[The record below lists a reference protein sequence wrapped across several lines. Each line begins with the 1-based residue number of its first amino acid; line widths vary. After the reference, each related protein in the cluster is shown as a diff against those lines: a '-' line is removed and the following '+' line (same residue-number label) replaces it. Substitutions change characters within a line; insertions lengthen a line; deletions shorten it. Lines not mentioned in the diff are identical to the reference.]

1 LNQTPAEL
9 RNAAARRLMA
19 RRRLREALDV
29 LNEAIRAD
37 PRFAES
43 YDNRAAVFEALGM
56 APQADAD
63 RKKVADLGGVKRPS
77 AAEEESGASEPQP
90 ARVRQRPAQLAIRYP
105 TGPKRRG
112 GGGGA
117 AMRAGGTIL
126 ITIGLFIAGGIGIY
140 IALTTI
146 SDAVN
151 GGNNGGSVAAVTP
164 TPAASGG
171 ASPTPGPSG
180 GPTGQAT
187 PSPSPKSVGQALA
200 GSPLTFKQAQAAWE
214 AKGLTVAVGDVST
227 EVTGF
232 ATTAVDVTLSK
243 GGASLTVAVLFY
255 DSSEQVAMD
264 WTIGDVVVAKT
275 GHIPSGP
282 SPWADHNAVVVM
294 LADDPTIHAD
304 ARDAFLGI
312 P

>member
-1 LNQTPAEL
+1 LNQTPAQL

-19 RRRLREALDV
+19 RRRFREALDV

-77 AAEEESGASEPQP
+77 PAEEESDALEPQP
-90 ARVRQRPAQLAIRYP
+90 ARVRRRPAQLAIRYP
-105 TGPKRRG
+105 TAPKRRG

-117 AMRAGGTIL
+117 ALRAAGTIL
-126 ITIGLFIAGGIGIY
+126 ITVGLFAAGGIGIY

-151 GGNNGGSVAAVTP
+151 GDNGGSVAVVTSAP
-164 TPAASGG
+164 GASGG
-171 ASPTPGPSG
+171 ASSTPGPSG
-180 GPTGQAT
+180 GASGQPT
-187 PSPSPKSVGQALA
+187 PSPLPKSVDQALN
-200 GSPLTFKQAQAAWE
+200 GSPLTFKQVQAAWE
-214 AKGLTVAVGDVST
+214 AKGLTVAVGGVST

-232 ATTAVDVTLSK
+232 ATTAVDVKLSK
-243 GGASLTVAVLFY
+243 GGASLRAAVLFY
-255 DSSEQVAMD
+255 DSAGQLAAD
-264 WTIGDVVVAKT
+264 WTVGDVVVAKA
-275 GHIPSGP
+275 GHVPSGP
-282 SPWADHNAVVVM
+282 SPWADRNAVVVM
-294 LADDPTIHAD
+294 LADDNTIHAD

>member
-1 LNQTPAEL
+1 LNQTPVQL

-19 RRRLREALDV
+19 RRRFREALDV

-56 APQADAD
+56 APQAEAD

-77 AAEEESGASEPQP
+77 PSEEESDAPEPEA

-105 TGPKRRG
+105 TAPKRRG
-112 GGGGA
+112 GGA
-117 AMRAGGTIL
+117 AIRAAGTIL
-126 ITIGLFIAGGIGIY
+126 ITIGIFIAGGIGIY

-146 SDAVN
+146 SNAVN
-151 GGNNGGSVAAVTP
+151 GDNGGRVAALTP
-164 TPAASGG
+164 TPDASG
-171 ASPTPGPSG
+171 ASPTSSRSG
-180 GPTGQAT
+180 SPTSQPT
-187 PSPSPKSVGQALA
+187 PSPSPKSVEQALD

-214 AKGLTVAVGDVST
+214 AKGLTVAAGGVST
-227 EVTGF
+227 KVTGF

-243 GGASLTVAVLFY
+243 GGASLTIAVLLY
-255 DSSEQVAMD
+255 DSSQQLATD

-275 GHIPSGP
+275 GHVPSGP
-282 SPWADHNAVVVM
+282 SPWANHNAVVVL
-294 LADDPTIHAD
+294 LADDATIHAD

>member
-1 LNQTPAEL
+1 
-9 RNAAARRLMA
+9 M
-19 RRRLREALDV
+19 
-29 LNEAIRAD
+29 
-37 PRFAES
+37 
-43 YDNRAAVFEALGM
+43 RAA
-56 APQADAD
+56 
-63 RKKVADLGGVKRPS
+63 
-77 AAEEESGASEPQP
+77 
-90 ARVRQRPAQLAIRYP
+90 
-105 TGPKRRG
+105 
-112 GGGGA
+112 
-117 AMRAGGTIL
+117 GTIL

-151 GGNNGGSVAAVTP
+151 GDNGGSVAAVTP

-171 ASPTPGPSG
+171 ASRSPGQSG
-180 GPTGQAT
+180 GPTGQPT
-187 PSPSPKSVGQALA
+187 PSPVPKSVEQALA

-214 AKGLTVAVGDVST
+214 AKGLTVAVGGVST

-255 DSSEQVAMD
+255 DSSQQVATD

-275 GHIPSGP
+275 GQVPSGP

-294 LADDPTIHAD
+294 LADDATIHAD

-312 P
+312 Q

>member
-1 LNQTPAEL
+1 MNQTPVQL

-19 RRRLREALDV
+19 RRRFREALDV

-63 RKKVADLGGVKRPS
+63 RKKAADLGGVKRPS
-77 AAEEESGASEPQP
+77 PAEEEGDAPKPQP

-105 TGPKRRG
+105 TAPKRRR

-117 AMRAGGTIL
+117 AMQAAGTIL
-126 ITIGLFIAGGIGIY
+126 ITIGLFTAGGIGIY

-151 GGNNGGSVAAVTP
+151 GDNSGSVVAVTP
-164 TPAASGG
+164 TPGVSSGASG
-171 ASPTPGPSG
+171 TPGPSG
-180 GPTGQAT
+180 GATGGVT
-187 PSPSPKSVGQALA
+187 PSPLPKPVDQALN
-200 GSPLTFKQAQAAWE
+200 GSPLTFKQVQAAWE
-214 AKGLTVAVGDVST
+214 AKGLKVAVGDVST

-232 ATTAVDVTLSK
+232 STTPVDVTLSK
-243 GGASLTVAVLFY
+243 SGASLSVAVLFY
-255 DSSEQVAMD
+255 DSAEQLATD
-264 WTIGDVVVAKT
+264 WTVGATVVAKT
-275 GHIPSGP
+275 GHVPSGP

-294 LADDPTIHAD
+294 LADDGTIHAD

>member
-63 RKKVADLGGVKRPS
+63 RKKVADLGGVKRPP
-77 AAEEESGASEPQP
+77 AAEEESGAPEPQP

-117 AMRAGGTIL
+117 AMRAAGTIL

-151 GGNNGGSVAAVTP
+151 GGNNGVSVAAVTP
-164 TPAASGG
+164 TPAASSG
-171 ASPTPGPSG
+171 APQTSGPSG
-180 GPTGQAT
+180 SATEGVT
-187 PSPSPKSVGQALA
+187 PSPVPKPVDQALV
-200 GSPLTFKQAQAAWE
+200 GSPLSFTDAKAAWE
-214 AKGLTVAVGDVST
+214 AKGLTVTVGGVST

-243 GGASLTVAVLFY
+243 NGASLNVAVLFY
-255 DSSEQVAMD
+255 GSAEQLATD
-264 WTIGDVVVAKT
+264 WSVGATVVSKT

-294 LADDPTIHAD
+294 LADDNTIHAD

>member
-1 LNQTPAEL
+1 
-9 RNAAARRLMA
+9 MA
-19 RRRLREALDV
+19 RRRFREALDI

-43 YDNRAAVFEALGM
+43 YDNRADVFEALGM

-77 AAEEESGASEPQP
+77 PAEEERDAPEPQP

-105 TGPKRRG
+105 TTPKRRR
-112 GGGGA
+112 GGGA
-117 AMRAGGTIL
+117 AMRATGTIL
-126 ITIGLFIAGGIGIY
+126 ITIGLFVAGAIGIY

-146 SDAVN
+146 NDANN
-151 GGNNGGSVAAVTP
+151 GDNGGSVAAVTP
-164 TPAASGG
+164 TPSASGG
-171 ASPTPGPSG
+171 ASGTPGPSG
-180 GPTGQAT
+180 GPTGQPT
-187 PSPSPKSVGQALA
+187 PSPAPKSVEQALD

-255 DSSEQVAMD
+255 NGAQQVATD
-264 WTIGDVVVAKT
+264 WTIGDVVAART
-275 GHIPSGP
+275 GHVPSGP
-282 SPWADHNAVVVM
+282 SPWADHNAVVVV

-304 ARDAFLGI
+304 TRDAFLGI

>member
-1 LNQTPAEL
+1 LNQTPAQL

-19 RRRLREALDV
+19 RRRFREALDV

-56 APQADAD
+56 APQAAAD

-77 AAEEESGASEPQP
+77 PAEDESEAAEPQP
-90 ARVRQRPAQLAIRYP
+90 VRARQRPAQLAIRYP
-105 TGPKRRG
+105 TAPKRRG

-117 AMRAGGTIL
+117 AMRAAGTIL
-126 ITIGLFIAGGIGIY
+126 ITIGLFTAGGIGIY

-151 GGNNGGSVAAVTP
+151 GDNGGSVAAVTP
-164 TPAASGG
+164 TPASSGG

-180 GPTGQAT
+180 GATGGLT
-187 PSPSPKSVGQALA
+187 PSPEPKSVEQALD
-200 GSPLTFKQAQAAWE
+200 GSPLTFKQVQAAWE

-243 GGASLTVAVLFY
+243 GGASLNVAVLFY
-255 DSSEQVAMD
+255 DSAEQVAAD
-264 WTIGDVVVAKT
+264 WTIGDVVVAKAGQT
-275 GHIPSGP
+275 PAGP

-294 LADDPTIHAD
+294 LADDATIHAD

>member
-1 LNQTPAEL
+1 
-9 RNAAARRLMA
+9 MA
-19 RRRLREALDV
+19 RRRFREALDV

-77 AAEEESGASEPQP
+77 PAEEESDAPEPQS

-105 TGPKRRG
+105 TAPKRRG
-112 GGGGA
+112 TGGGA
-117 AMRAGGTIL
+117 AMRAAGTIL
-126 ITIGLFIAGGIGIY
+126 ITIGLFIAGGIGVY

-151 GGNNGGSVAAVTP
+151 GDNGGSVAAVTP
-164 TPAASGG
+164 TPAASGEG
-171 ASPTPGPSG
+171 SPTPGPSG
-180 GPTGQAT
+180 GPTGQPT
-187 PSPSPKSVGQALA
+187 PNSSPKSVEQALD

-214 AKGLTVAVGDVST
+214 AKGLTVAAGGVST

-243 GGASLTVAVLFY
+243 GGASLAVAVLFY
-255 DSSEQVAMD
+255 DSAGQLATD
-264 WTIGDVVVAKT
+264 WTISDVVVAKT
-275 GHIPSGP
+275 GHVPSGP
-282 SPWADHNAVVVM
+282 SPWADHNAIVVV
-294 LADDPTIHAD
+294 LSDDPTVHAD
-304 ARDAFLGI
+304 ARDAFLAI

>member
-1 LNQTPAEL
+1 
-9 RNAAARRLMA
+9 MA
-19 RRRLREALDV
+19 RRRFREALDV

-63 RKKVADLGGVKRPS
+63 RRKVADLGGVKRPS
-77 AAEEESGASEPQP
+77 PAEEESDAPEPQP

-105 TGPKRRG
+105 TAPKRR

-117 AMRAGGTIL
+117 AMRAAGTIL

-151 GGNNGGSVAAVTP
+151 GDNGATVAVVTP

-171 ASPTPGPSG
+171 AS
-180 GPTGQAT
+180 
-187 PSPSPKSVGQALA
+187 
-200 GSPLTFKQAQAAWE
+200 
-214 AKGLTVAVGDVST
+214 
-227 EVTGF
+227 
-232 ATTAVDVTLSK
+232 
-243 GGASLTVAVLFY
+243 
-255 DSSEQVAMD
+255 
-264 WTIGDVVVAKT
+264 
-275 GHIPSGP
+275 
-282 SPWADHNAVVVM
+282 
-294 LADDPTIHAD
+294 
-304 ARDAFLGI
+304 
-312 P
+312 

>member
-1 LNQTPAEL
+1 
-9 RNAAARRLMA
+9 M
-19 RRRLREALDV
+19 

-56 APQADAD
+56 VPQADAD

-77 AAEEESGASEPQP
+77 PAEEESDAPESQP
-90 ARVRQRPAQLAIRYP
+90 ARVRRRPAQLAIRYP
-105 TGPKRRG
+105 TASKRRG
-112 GGGGA
+112 GGGA
-117 AMRAGGTIL
+117 ALRAAGTIL
-126 ITIGLFIAGGIGIY
+126 ITVGLFAAGGIGIY

-151 GGNNGGSVAAVTP
+151 GDNGGSVAVVTP
-164 TPAASGG
+164 APG
-171 ASPTPGPSG
+171 ASAGASSTPGPG
-180 GPTGQAT
+180 GGSTEGVT
-187 PSPSPKSVGQALA
+187 PSPLPKSVDQALN
-200 GSPLTFKQAQAAWE
+200 GSPLTFKQVQAAWE
-214 AKGLTVAVGDVST
+214 AKGLTVVVGGVST

-243 GGASLTVAVLFY
+243 GGASLSVAVLFY
-255 DSSEQVAMD
+255 DSAGQLAAD
-264 WTIGDVVVAKT
+264 WTVGDVVATKS
-275 GHIPSGP
+275 GHVPSGP

-294 LADDPTIHAD
+294 LADNATIHAD

>member
-1 LNQTPAEL
+1 MNQTPVQL

-19 RRRLREALDV
+19 RRRFREALDV

-63 RKKVADLGGVKRPS
+63 RRKVADLGGVKRPS
-77 AAEEESGASEPQP
+77 PAEEESDAPEPQP

-105 TGPKRRG
+105 TAPKRRG

-117 AMRAGGTIL
+117 AMRAAGTIL

-151 GGNNGGSVAAVTP
+151 GDNGGSVAAVTP

-171 ASPTPGPSG
+171 ASRSPGQSG
-180 GPTGQAT
+180 GPTGQPT
-187 PSPSPKSVGQALA
+187 PSPVPKSVEQALA

-214 AKGLTVAVGDVST
+214 AKGLTVAVGGVST

-255 DSSEQVAMD
+255 DSSEQVATD

-275 GHIPSGP
+275 GQVPSGP

-294 LADDPTIHAD
+294 LADDSTIHAD

-312 P
+312 Q